1 MRHAT
6 WLLNRFQRRQNG
18 ATAFEN
24 LKGVS
29 YKKPLMQF
37 GERCHWLEAERITH
51 KYDPRRGTGVR
62 LGRHSASDAHLV
74 GTPGGVIQVR
84 TVRRL
89 TREQR
94 GDDVSKRTFDNFI
107 GSPRNLSG
115 SKPSLE
121 EQAAHGEKWTLTP
134 GCKGCIWAR
143 GGYHHTEAC
152 KTRKREFLLT
162 KARSE
167 ELRDAEADTWRK
179 PASATEP
186 PGSAKPSGSAREEG
200 AKPEAVDEQPQ
211 PQPDVG
217 TPIWQQAR
225 RRQMLKRRGG
235 RVS

>member
-51 KYDPRRGTGVR
+51 KY
-62 LGRHSASDAHLV
+62 
-74 GTPGGVIQVR
+74 GVIQVR

-94 GDDVSKRTFDNFI
+94 NDDVSKRAFDNFI

-121 EQAAHGEKWTLTP
+121 EQTAHGEMWTLTP
-134 GCKGCIWAR
+134 GCKGCLWAR
-143 GGYHHTEAC
+143 RGYHHTKAC
-152 KTRKREFLLT
+152 KAKKREFLLM

-167 ELRDAEADTWRK
+167 ELRATEADAWRK

-186 PGSAKPSGSAREEG
+186 SSSDLHERKERNVNLWTSSFNFSP
-200 AKPEAVDEQPQ
+200 
-211 PQPDVG
+211 
-217 TPIWQQAR
+217 T
-225 RRQMLKRRGG
+225 
-235 RVS
+235 